1 MSNLE
6 DNQEMHELLQA
17 DEAQINE
24 VSSKLAARARHKA
37 LTQAYDLDN
46 GTKSGTAASKI
57 YKNQAKKFDKYA
69 RNKEEQE
76 REDET
81 RASLPMSKQRKI
93 SAEEAQMYEGT
104 SAEDSL
110 HPAARAV
117 SDPKALSAS
126 KIGMMNSLS
135 GYMAGMSKDDCTRF
149 FDQAMAL
156 IGKEASYL
164 SPNSNE
170 KSNEASIRMKGSY
183 AVGKSGPTAN
193 MPMPMISV
201 REDVED
207 MFEGQDLTE
216 EFKEKV
222 STLFEAAVSARVIT
236 EQVRLEEAYAEIL
249 EEEVSEIAEELTNG
263 LDTYLDYVV
272 EQFMTENQVAIDST
286 LRNELM
292 DEFIGGLKNLFAEHY
307 FDLPSDK
314 VDVVESLATKVEELE
329 DMLNGVIVENVE
341 LKREMVNTG
350 MREVFV
356 EAISGLALTQQERFR
371 ALAEG
376 IEFDGDVEKYA
387 RKLDIIKET
396 YFKTPKLESNI
407 MTESFEEPEKNT
419 MSSDPSVSKYVQ
431 AIARTIKK

>member
-6 DNQEMHELLQA
+6 DNQEMQ
-17 DEAQINE
+17 
-24 VSSKLAARARHKA
+24 
-37 LTQAYDLDN
+37 
-46 GTKSGTAASKI
+46 
-57 YKNQAKKFDKYA
+57 
-69 RNKEEQE
+69 
-76 REDET
+76 
-81 RASLPMSKQRKI
+81 
-93 SAEEAQMYEGT
+93 EGT

-170 KSNEASIRMKGSY
+170 KSNEASIRMKGSN
-183 AVGKSGPTAN
+183 AVGKSGPTAS
-193 MPMPMISV
+193 MPMPKISV
-201 REDVED
+201 KEDVEE
-207 MFEGQDLTE
+207 MFAGQDLTE

-236 EQVRLEEAYAEIL
+236 EQVRLEEEYAAKL
-249 EEEVSEIAEELTNG
+249 EEEVSEIAEEIISG

-329 DMLNGVIVENVE
+329 DKLNDVIVENVD
-341 LKREMVNTG
+341 LKRAVVITEK
-350 MREVFV
+350 REVFE
-356 EAISGLALTQQERFR
+356 EAISGLALTQQEKFR

-376 IEFDGDVEKYA
+376 IDFDGDVDIYA
-387 RKLDIIKET
+387 RKLDIIKQT
-396 YFKTPKLESNI
+396 YFKTQRAESNI
-407 MTESFEEPEKNT
+407 MTESFEESDKIENAVT
-419 MSSDPSVSKYVQ
+419 DPSVNKYVQ
-431 AIARTIKK
+431 AISRTIKK